1 MKCFLTLSA
10 CILLSQFLPLKAQN
24 KASGISGIILNE
36 QQKPIAASVKLSMAI
51 DSAFLKSASTD
62 ELGRF
67 YFNDLKNGEYSL
79 EITALGYHP
88 ANMQFQISDKFSN
101 VVKNITLKTVENTL
115 GGITISAKK
124 PMIERFNNKTVLNV
138 ENSLASAGSNALEIL
153 AKMPGVSLNQEGTIS
168 VRGKAGVNVLI
179 DGKSTFLSNAQLA
192 ILLKSINGN
201 ELKTISLISNPSAK
215 YDAAGNAGL
224 IDIRLKKNT
233 NFGTNGSLDGGFGY
247 GKQPKSNTGIS
258 LNHRNKNFNF
268 FGSLNNSNNKAPED
282 LAIER
287 MVSNGLTNT
296 FFKQSSTQI
305 KSTHNNSYKAGVDYF
320 LNSKNTLGLLTS
332 GYFNNGHDL
341 SASVTN
347 IGTSFTSIDSSI
359 IANSPSSNSC
369 RNQTY
374 NLNYKSVIDTT
385 GQELTIDLDYANYR
399 SQENINYNNYFSAGY
414 EGLNKPPLIFRN
426 STPSSV
432 SIKAA
437 KIDYSLPFSTKT
449 SVDFG
454 LKSSWVSTDNDFKFE
469 NFANSQ
475 WQNDPTRS
483 NRFIYDENINAAYGT
498 FKHQFK
504 STSVEAG
511 LRMEQTNSKGNSI
524 SEQKIVRRSYLNFF
538 PSFAVN
544 QKISELNM
552 LGFTYSRRIDRPD
565 YKSLNPFIYFVDLY
579 TFAQGNPF
587 LNPQYTHA
595 FEGTYNY
602 KKALNITLGYSIT
615 HNLILDVFLPDN
627 EKKTLYQTVQNLD
640 KQSAYN
646 FTIAY
651 PTSISKLWSMDNTI
665 TTNYNQTKSSG
676 LAGLDY
682 DRKKVTFSINSTQ
695 DFTISPTLSAQLSGD
710 FISAQIYGTY
720 AVKPYHGIDFGI
732 KKTFMEKRVN
742 LKFAL
747 NDIFNSRKAQISSAL
762 PNLNYNLNQK
772 LETRIFRLNV
782 NYNFGST
789 AIKATTDRNTGLSD
803 EAGRIK

>member
-1 MKCFLTLSA
+1 
-10 CILLSQFLPLKAQN
+10 
-24 KASGISGIILNE
+24 
-36 QQKPIAASVKLSMAI
+36 MAI

-67 YFNDLKNGEYSL
+67 YFKDLKNGEYSL

-88 ANMQFQISDKFSN
+88 ANIQFQISGKLPN

-115 GGITISAKK
+115 GSINISAKK

-153 AKMPGVSLNQEGTIS
+153 AKMPGVSVNQEGTIS

-258 LNHRNKNFNF
+258 LNHRNKKFNV

-287 MVSNGLTNT
+287 MVSSGLTNT

-320 LNSKNTLGLLTS
+320 LNGKNTLGLLTS

-359 IANSPSSNSC
+359 IANSPSSNSY

-385 GQELTIDLDYANYR
+385 GQELTIDLDNANYR

-437 KIDYSLPFSTKT
+437 KIDYSLPFNTKT

-469 NFANSQ
+469 NFANLQ

-498 FKHQFK
+498 FKHQFN

-538 PSFAVN
+538 PNFAVN
-544 QKISELNM
+544 QKISELNT

-646 FTIAY
+646 LTIAY
-651 PTSISKLWSMDNTI
+651 PTSVSKFWSMDNTI

-720 AVKPYHGIDFGI
+720 AIKPYYGIDFGI

-789 AIKATTDRNTGLSD
+789 TIKATRDRNTGLSD